1 MRRWTFTGQPMSE
14 FPAWLIAQNFARDAD
29 GQFLVI
35 HQLWQKL
42 IVNHGDTLILGKN
55 PYLDIER
62 KKDIALTKIS
72 TYVEPVD
79 ATPRP
84 EQREQVMSL

>member
-1 MRRWTFTGQPMSE
+1 MTSWTFTGQPISE
-14 FPAWLIAQNFARDAD
+14 FPAWLIAQNFARHPD
-29 GQFLVI
+29 GDFIVI

-42 IVNHGDTLILGKN
+42 VVYHGDTLILGKN
-55 PYLDIER
+55 PFLDVER
-62 KKDIALTKIS
+62 KKDIALAKIS

>member
-1 MRRWTFTGQPMSE
+1 MRSWTFTGQPMSE

-35 HQLWQKL
+35 HQLWDKL
-42 IVNHGDTLILGKN
+42 IINHGDTLILGKY
-55 PYLDIER
+55 PYLEVER

-79 ATPRP
+79 ANPRP